1 MRIFCLIMCLV
12 FILLSCYS
20 AFFSFDKLVM
30 YARAFQAT
38 IDADLEWQA
47 EDFKEKTF
55 NYSILF
61 LADIGSFAFLVA
73 CFIGL
78 SKKTNFSNSLRY
90 TYEEYKALREEKKA
104 EKQRKKKEK
113 LQKQLEKIE
122 KAE

>member
-1 MRIFCLIMCLV
+1 MRIFCLIICLV

-20 AFFSFDKLVM
+20 SFFSFDKFVM

-38 IDADLEWQA
+38 IDADLDWQS

-61 LADIGSFAFLVA
+61 LSDIGSIAFLVA

-78 SKKTNFSNSLRY
+78 SKKTNFSNTLRY
-90 TYEEYKALREEKKA
+90 TYEEYKAMREAKKA
-104 EKQRKKKEK
+104 EKKRKKKEK
-113 LQKQLEKIE
+113 LQKQLDEIE